1 MMDFIKQW
9 LSNKERQN
17 ELVEML
23 TLNDLPPCEF
33 LNLAID
39 EQNNQLVKDGHFEY
53 KKMAG
58 TTISP
63 DQFGQVDPRMEG
75 TGLPMMTSDIKVYI
89 SLQEDDLIE
98 AYTVKES
105 VLSTMFDFFVSSLS
119 EIINAEKYSLNHQL
133 SNYLSQVEEAD
144 KRKYARGFF
153 NDVFQTFNYEKIALN
168 EPNHTLPLGVE
179 STNLLSK
186 LWMYESYFKQHI
198 FKEERELILRYLYG
212 KDSLQVTNIH
222 AYHELLGELV
232 RFIARKEV
240 MLEVNE
246 KYHFEQN
253 HPYTFIHSN
262 GLVFENHSSLFANEI
277 DFNWTIDLLIS
288 LQDQGPIQPKFYHRL
303 ADALFQEDAFLLS
316 SPFTE
321 FKNLINSG
329 FCETLTRIRP
339 SENTSD
345 DAKKEIEQLKI
356 SLNQYRKEKSK

>member
-53 KKMAG
+53 KKMAS

-63 DQFGQVDPRMEG
+63 DQFDQVDPRMEG

-98 AYTVKES
+98 TCTVKES
-105 VLSTMFDFFVSSLS
+105 VLLSMFDFFVSSLS
-119 EIINAEKYSLNHQL
+119 DIINAEKYSLNHQL
-133 SNYLSQVEEAD
+133 RNYLSQVEEAD

-168 EPNHTLPLGVE
+168 EPKHTLPLGVE

-212 KDSLQVTNIH
+212 KDSLQVKNIH

-240 MLEVNE
+240 MLEINE
-246 KYHFEQN
+246 KYQFEQN

-277 DFNWTIDLLIS
+277 DFNWMRNT
-288 LQDQGPIQPKFYHRL
+288 
-303 ADALFQEDAFLLS
+303 
-316 SPFTE
+316 
-321 FKNLINSG
+321 LINKSKPFSLKYG
-329 FCETLTRIRP
+329 SRIACVLREEKVLLDQTTYANFCTFLNENFQTDFSKLRP
-339 SENTSD
+339 DEARDSKNG
-345 DAKKEIEQLKI
+345 KKEVDDLINDLENFRRTQ
-356 SLNQYRKEKSK
+356 N